1 MEEATRPFIVMTVLV
16 NSAAR
21 PAAVT
26 RSHAD
31 ALERA
36 RGAAYGHDIGGIEI
50 TEVTLPAKTFNVL
63 RKAVGLPA
71 TTVGLYDIFPVS
83 PEVSEEHRRVAGKF
97 LAAEA
102 IWALDEQGA
111 FGAEALQFRLELPQ
125 SWSREPKEIHKTL
138 IDAGVLNLAATAVE
152 TFRHVK
158 AAWEATQP
166 AVTQPVGAVPSSRE
180 SATSSANT
188 DHEATREE
196 VAGSAAVAPG
206 SLPSGEAQP
215 SAPEASVS

>member
-31 ALERA
+31 ALERV

-83 PEVSEEHRRVAGKF
+83 PEVTEEHRRVAGKF

-102 IWALDEQGA
+102 IWALDEQRA
-111 FGAEALQFRLELPQ
+111 FGAEALHFRLELPQ

-138 IDAGVLNLAATAVE
+138 IDAGVLNLSAAAVE
-152 TFRHVK
+152 TFRQVK

-166 AVTQPVGAVPSSRE
+166 ALVTQVGSRPS
-180 SATSSANT
+180 
-188 DHEATREE
+188 TREQE
-196 VAGSAAVAPG
+196 ALGTHTTPGHDSDDATGGAA
-206 SLPSGEAQP
+206 LEASTP
-215 SAPEASVS
+215 PHMTTPEASV